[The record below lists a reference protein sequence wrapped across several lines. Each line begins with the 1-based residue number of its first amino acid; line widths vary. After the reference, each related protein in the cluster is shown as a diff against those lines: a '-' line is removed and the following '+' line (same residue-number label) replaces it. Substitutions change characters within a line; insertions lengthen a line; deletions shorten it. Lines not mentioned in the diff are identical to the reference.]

1 MSDPE
6 SFSPAAAPVRVLDSL
21 CPYCFGYLDVTP
33 ADGMGCP
40 RCGAV
45 LFLQAAHQGFYRFV
59 TRLHKGLREQNWP
72 SSLTREQCLK
82 IVGMFQFDVV
92 ALAHEIRL
100 GARHDTEATLMLLAG
115 MGSSHSKAGADRQRA
130 LKQLDRMAS
139 RRGFKVPDSGTRDD
153 ENSHA
158 F

>member
-1 MSDPE
+1 MST
-6 SFSPAAAPVRVLDSL
+6 VR
-21 CPYCFGYLDVTP
+21 G
-33 ADGMGCP
+33 
-40 RCGAV
+40 V
-45 LFLQAAHQGFYRFV
+45 LFLQAAHNGFYRFV

-72 SSLTREQCLK
+72 SYLTRAQCLK

-92 ALAHEIRL
+92 ALEHEIRL

-115 MGSSHSKAGADRQRA
+115 VGSAHSKNDADRQIA
-130 LKQLDRMAS
+130 LKQLERMAS
-139 RRGFKVPDSGTRDD
+139 KRGFKVPDSGTRDD

>member
-1 MSDPE
+1 MI
-6 SFSPAAAPVRVLDSL
+6 
-21 CPYCFGYLDVTP
+21 P

-40 RCGAV
+40 RCGEV
-45 LFLQAAHQGFYRFV
+45 LFLQAAHHGFYRFV

-72 SSLTREQCLK
+72 SYLTREQCLK
-82 IVGMFQFDVV
+82 IVGMFHYGVV
-92 ALAHEIRL
+92 ALEHEIRL

-115 MGSSHSKAGADRQRA
+115 MGSSHSKNDADRQRA